1 MTITRFILTKD
12 VLMLPDQTILRF
24 AAMFTWG
31 FTSVFLWL
39 GGPAMVNKILGF
51 TPDLLTFVL
60 LTPVA
65 ALVFALL
72 VCLLIGLAMSHTG
85 KQSSH
90 ADEQASRVAD
100 LYSSLTGNQKPEP
113 LEYDL
118 FYEPSPTKP
127 SEIYR
132 EYDTM
137 RAAIAAHV
145 RAGDDT
151 MTKAQQVKKYT
162 ELGGMPEDYLYQ
174 SPRRLRKI
182 QERSSIRSE
191 RGSNR

>member
-1 MTITRFILTKD
+1 
-12 VLMLPDQTILRF
+12 MLPDQTVLRF
-24 AAMFTWG
+24 AARFTWG
-31 FTSVFLWL
+31 VTTVLLWH
-39 GGPAMVNKILGF
+39 GGPAMVNKVLGF
-51 TPDLLTFVL
+51 TPDLITFVL
-60 LTPVA
+60 LAPVV

-72 VCLLIGLAMSHTG
+72 VYLLIGLAMAHTG
-85 KQSSH
+85 KQSSR
-90 ADEQASRVAD
+90 ADEQAGRVAD
-100 LYSSLTGNQKPEP
+100 LYSSLTGNEKPAP

-182 QERSSIRSE
+182 KERSSI
-191 RGSNR
+191 